1 MLCIFCVCEL
11 LFVGMNS
18 NPISHFFYTSLIW
31 ASVLQGMMTPILW
44 WGYLMESMMT
54 NLGSSVMVHGFS
66 CLGGGFFWV

>member
-1 MLCIFCVCEL
+1 M
-11 LFVGMNS
+11 GMNS
-18 NPISHFFYTSLIW
+18 NPISHFFLYFSDL
-31 ASVLQGMMTPILW
+31 LEGMMTPILW